1 MPPASPTAATASC
14 SSQRAMN
21 GLRSDAH
28 VAQQSRRDKL
38 RVQSD
43 LLQVRDASEPAMFS
57 SPAASAATDFTGG
70 SQVPIVAP
78 SASSLILSEGAAAF
92 QPQPGCDW
100 APPPSFVPHG
110 HPYHHQPRPGFV
122 GYHDGSTDLHFV
134 SPSSPLACQGR
145 EFASAIAQQPCP
157 WAVEGGGNELLF
169 LPAYAGESPGA
180 MLMARQLPP
189 QWSGDGNIMG
199 AKCDDAAVGASDPR
213 AARGLS
219 LTLASSPVP
228 ELGAAQLEAGPSC
241 PYPKFLIGDRVYTGG
256 GSLQDVV
263 SLPSDAAARRGSG
276 PLGPFTG
283 YATILKNSRFLR
295 PAQQLLDEFCS
306 AVTGLK
312 LAKRCHIGEAS
323 PGASSSGRDVGE
335 KDNSSKGVN
344 SGASTSMEAGA
355 EAGGAA
361 KVHRPEFQQKKAK
374 LLHMQEEVCR
384 RYKQYHQQ
392 MQMVVSSF
400 ESVAGLN
407 SATPYT
413 SLALKAISKHFR
425 SLKNAISDQIRHVS
439 KVLGE
444 ELMSSPSS
452 GGRGESTPT
461 PPRLKYLDQSL
472 LRKQKAGG
480 ESTLSFVDHN
490 QPVWRPQRGLP
501 ERAVSVLRA
510 WLFEHFLHPYPT
522 DTDKHMLAT
531 QTGLSRNQ
539 VSNWFINARVR
550 LWKPMIEEIHMLET
564 KGMSGMDLNSATNGK
579 ETMVAV
585 TEDGAHSSTYHD
597 PPDCG
602 PMDAVL
608 LNEEGSQQQAWQGG
622 DKRSRVEECE
632 MLTGMDGGGLMSFA
646 TYQHA
651 MDMGG
656 IEAVSLTLGLRH
668 EGGQQTPPQMRHL
681 GAQMFHDFVG

>member
-1 MPPASPTAATASC
+1 MGQVGETTPLISRVIMGPSYCDVIRGQATRLPMGPGHPPPIGILHVVSNVVFSFPSAAARLNELLDPQVNKAGGSAGARRNGICGDGVTRDGGIGSRTGTGRRESAAC
-14 SSQRAMN
+14 QRAMN

-43 LLQVRDASEPAMFS
+43 LLQVRGASDPAMFP

-70 SQVPIVAP
+70 SQVPLVAP
-78 SASSLILSEGAAAF
+78 TASSLILSEGAAAF

-134 SPSSPLACQGR
+134 SPSPPLACQGR

-169 LPAYAGESPGA
+169 LPTYAGESPGA

-199 AKCDDAAVGASDPR
+199 AKCDDATVGAGDPR

-263 SLPSDAAARRGSG
+263 SLPSDAAAHRGSG

-344 SGASTSMEAGA
+344 SGTSTSMEAGA
-355 EAGGAA
+355 DAGGAA

-374 LLHMQEEVCR
+374 LLHMQEEVGGFFVLAPF
-384 RYKQYHQQ
+384 QF
-392 MQMVVSSF
+392 MSS
-400 ESVAGLN
+400 L
-407 SATPYT
+407 
-413 SLALKAISKHFR
+413 SLA
-425 SLKNAISDQIRHVS
+425 
-439 KVLGE
+439 
-444 ELMSSPSS
+444 SSIDYASNFL
-452 GGRGESTPT
+452 
-461 PPRLKYLDQSL
+461 PP
-472 LRKQKAGG
+472 
-480 ESTLSFVDHN
+480 
-490 QPVWRPQRGLP
+490 
-501 ERAVSVLRA
+501 
-510 WLFEHFLHPYPT
+510 
-522 DTDKHMLAT
+522 
-531 QTGLSRNQ
+531 
-539 VSNWFINARVR
+539 
-550 LWKPMIEEIHMLET
+550 
-564 KGMSGMDLNSATNGK
+564 
-579 ETMVAV
+579 
-585 TEDGAHSSTYHD
+585 
-597 PPDCG
+597 
-602 PMDAVL
+602 
-608 LNEEGSQQQAWQGG
+608 
-622 DKRSRVEECE
+622 
-632 MLTGMDGGGLMSFA
+632 
-646 TYQHA
+646 
-651 MDMGG
+651 
-656 IEAVSLTLGLRH
+656 
-668 EGGQQTPPQMRHL
+668 
-681 GAQMFHDFVG
+681 